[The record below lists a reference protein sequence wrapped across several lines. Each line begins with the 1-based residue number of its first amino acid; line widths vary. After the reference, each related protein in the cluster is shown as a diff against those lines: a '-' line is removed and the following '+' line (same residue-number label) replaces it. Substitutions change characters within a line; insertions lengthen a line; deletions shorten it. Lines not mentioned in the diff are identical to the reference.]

1 MLLTDSLERFKSR
14 QTTPMSKGQITSHFT
29 NCETQQYI
37 NIQRNY
43 KAQSFPCSI
52 DLKSLPEKLDQSY
65 KTKKNLFF
73 PKRNSYTLCIN
84 IIIIVLIIANSVR

>member
-14 QTTPMSKGQITSHFT
+14 QTKPMSKGQITSQFT

-37 NIQRNY
+37 NIQCNY